1 MIKIAPEVTK
11 KKAGNAKGNDKP
23 LVGRAMWLDTVKRVR
38 GRPKTGKA
46 MSNAERQAKFK
57 ALKKA
62 LKTDAEWLEE
72 TVAADG

>member
-1 MIKIAPEVTK
+1 MIRIAPVTK
-11 KKAGNAKGNDKP
+11 KPASNAKGNAKS
-23 LVGRAMWLDTVKRVR
+23 R
-38 GRPKTGKA
+38 GRPVTGKA